1 MTADVDGMGGDGG
14 DGHGNDASADV
25 NNHHGANSD
34 GGLS

>member
-14 DGHGNDASADV
+14 DGHDNDANGDV